1 MEKSIDITSY
11 FFIDGTVFIIW
22 HWEWQE
28 DFSSDEDDRTS
39 ITVIPETPSISDSE
53 NSDDDSTT
61 NLTASLSLLT
71 TGDTVITHAV
81 TFKCIGSTKE
91 TQYQEALSS
100 AAARLNRGEAVLC
113 QVLPEPNN
121 PIDSEA
127 ICIQFKLDRK
137 WYKVG
142 YVIHE
147 ALSDLHTALRE
158 SKVTKVSIDWIKYII
173 YWRTPGWYTGINI
186 TRIGEWSST
195 VVRSQSA
202 NVCRK

>member
-1 MEKSIDITSY
+1 M
-11 FFIDGTVFIIW
+11 
-22 HWEWQE
+22 
-28 DFSSDEDDRTS
+28 
-39 ITVIPETPSISDSE
+39 IPETPTISDSE

-61 NLTASLSLLT
+61 DLTA
-71 TGDTVITHAV
+71 
-81 TFKCIGSTKE
+81 
-91 TQYQEALSS
+91 
-100 AAARLNRGEAVLC
+100 
-113 QVLPEPNN
+113 
-121 PIDSEA
+121 SEA

-195 VVRSQSA
+195 VVQSQSRISSTQA
-202 NVCRK
+202 CSAFS

>member
-1 MEKSIDITSY
+1 M
-11 FFIDGTVFIIW
+11 
-22 HWEWQE
+22 
-28 DFSSDEDDRTS
+28 
-39 ITVIPETPSISDSE
+39 
-53 NSDDDSTT
+53 
-61 NLTASLSLLT
+61 
-71 TGDTVITHAV
+71 
-81 TFKCIGSTKE
+81 
-91 TQYQEALSS
+91 SS

-147 ALSDLHTALRE
+147 ALSDLHTALK
-158 SKVTKVSIDWIKYII
+158 KVKIKYII

-186 TRIGEWSST
+186 TTIGEWSST

-202 NVCRK
+202 NLCRK

>member
-1 MEKSIDITSY
+1 M
-11 FFIDGTVFIIW
+11 
-22 HWEWQE
+22 
-28 DFSSDEDDRTS
+28 
-39 ITVIPETPSISDSE
+39 IPETPTISDSE

-61 NLTASLSLLT
+61 DLTASLSLLT
-71 TGDTVITHAV
+71 TGDTLITHTV

-147 ALSDLHTALRE
+147 ALCDLHTALRE

-173 YWRTPGWYTGINI
+173 YWRTLGGTLELTLLELVNGHLQLFDLKVQIYVENEYLVHKLVQHFHNHFTINLF
-186 TRIGEWSST
+186 SFSH
-195 VVRSQSA
+195 
-202 NVCRK
+202 N

>member
-28 DFSSDEDDRTS
+28 EFSSDEDDRTS

-158 SKVTKVSIDWIKYII
+158 SKVTKVSIDYLVHKLVQHFHNHF
-173 YWRTPGWYTGINI
+173 TINLF
-186 TRIGEWSST
+186 SFSH
-195 VVRSQSA
+195 
-202 NVCRK
+202 N

>member
-1 MEKSIDITSY
+1 M
-11 FFIDGTVFIIW
+11 
-22 HWEWQE
+22 
-28 DFSSDEDDRTS
+28 
-39 ITVIPETPSISDSE
+39 
-53 NSDDDSTT
+53 
-61 NLTASLSLLT
+61 
-71 TGDTVITHAV
+71 
-81 TFKCIGSTKE
+81 
-91 TQYQEALSS
+91 SS

-173 YWRTPGWYTGINI
+173 YWQTPGWYTGINI

-202 NVCRK
+202 NLCRK

>member
-1 MEKSIDITSY
+1 M
-11 FFIDGTVFIIW
+11 
-22 HWEWQE
+22 
-28 DFSSDEDDRTS
+28 
-39 ITVIPETPSISDSE
+39 IPETPTVSDSD

-61 NLTASLSLLT
+61 DLTASLSLLT
-71 TGDTVITHAV
+71 TGDTVITHTV

-121 PIDSEA
+121 PIDSEP
-127 ICIQFKLDRK
+127 ICIQFELDRK

-158 SKVTKVSIDWIKYII
+158 SKVTKVSINWIKYII
-173 YWRTPGWYTGINI
+173 YWRTLGGTLELTLLQLVNGHLQLFNLKVQIYVENESVVHKLVQHFHNHFTINLFHSVI
-186 TRIGEWSST
+186 IRY
-195 VVRSQSA
+195 
-202 NVCRK
+202 N